1 MHSTWRWLESLS
13 RRLGV
18 LGSLAR
24 RITTPGGALPRRAAR
39 RITRPG
45 SLPRRAAAAVVLA
58 LWAGPLAAYTIWLKD
73 GTSIAARGPYEVK
86 KGKAIIT
93 LINGEQSSIDA
104 SQIDAARTSAAN
116 QGKDYNTTELGTT
129 RVVPGQEVLPPPDKS
144 LTDLIAKHRPST
156 RQLPSAKRVTGP
168 APGQTVR
175 SKAGHLDLATLPR
188 VPYARAE
195 VIADLQTFFRS
206 QGLAEVEIWN
216 GSQPDRLLIEVTTG
230 SEAAVFESLN
240 AGANALL
247 RVRERYPQ
255 AIVAVEML
263 MKTPAREKAGQFVL
277 TPETAAAL
285 AAKKIDAPTFFV
297 ANVQF

>member
-1 MHSTWRWLESLS
+1 MLWIRQL
-13 RRLGV
+13 
-18 LGSLAR
+18 LA
-24 RITTPGGALPRRAAR
+24 T
-39 RITRPG
+39 PG
-45 SLPRRAAAAVVLA
+45 SLPRRSAAAVLLA
-58 LWAGPLAAYTIWLKD
+58 LCAGPLAAYTIWLKD

-86 KGKAIIT
+86 KGKAIII

-104 SQIDAARTSAAN
+104 SQIDAARTTAAN

-156 RQLPSAKRVTGP
+156 RQLPSAKRAGEPV
-168 APGQTVR
+168 PGQTVR
-175 SKAGHLDLATLPR
+175 SGAGYLDLASLPR

-195 VIADLQTFFRS
+195 VVADLQPFFRS
-206 QGLAEVEIWN
+206 QGLDDVEILN

-230 SEAAVFESLN
+230 SEAAVFQGLN

-247 RVRERYPQ
+247 RVRERFPQ
-255 AIVAVEML
+255 AIAAVELL
-263 MKTPAREKAGQFVL
+263 MKTPGREKAGQFVL

-285 AAKKIDAPTFFV
+285 VAKKIEAPAFFV

>member
-1 MHSTWRWLESLS
+1 MLWIRQL
-13 RRLGV
+13 
-18 LGSLAR
+18 LA
-24 RITTPGGALPRRAAR
+24 T
-39 RITRPG
+39 PG
-45 SLPRRAAAAVVLA
+45 SLPRRSAAAVLLA
-58 LWAGPLAAYTIWLKD
+58 LCAGPLAAYTIWLKD

-86 KGKAIIT
+86 KGKAIII

-104 SQIDAARTSAAN
+104 SQIDAARTAAAN

-129 RVVPGQEVLPPPDKS
+129 RVVPGQEVVPPPDKS

-156 RQLPSAKRVTGP
+156 RQLPSAKRASEP

-175 SKAGHLDLATLPR
+175 SRAGYLDLASLPR

-195 VIADLQTFFRS
+195 VVADLQPFFRS
-206 QGLAEVEIWN
+206 QGLDEVEILN

-230 SEAAVFESLN
+230 SEAAVFQGLN

-247 RVRERYPQ
+247 RVREHFPQ
-255 AIVAVEML
+255 AIAAVEML

-285 AAKKIDAPTFFV
+285 VAKKIDAPAFFV